1 MEWYALCFCCTIYQ
15 LVILLYSFIHLM
27 TSEVS
32 TRPLGW
38 VGVSQ
43 WILVA
48 FFGPNMMGHGLGEH
62 DVCLYIY
69 NMCVWIHV
77 CICIYKCIYV
87 YIYIFTF
94 MNMHGIWKLWK
105 TFWVRNNETNC
116 WFLTSQ
122 DAEQL
127 WNLDTNFVIQCF
139 GCLFGLSTWNF
150 DSWRPKHD
158 SLQHGFPDVDMS
170 LGGLEF

>member
-1 MEWYALCFCCTIYQ
+1 
-15 LVILLYSFIHLM
+15 M

-43 WILVA
+43 WILVG
-48 FFGPNMMGHGLGEH
+48 FFWSRHGSWWVMVLVNMMY
-62 DVCLYIY
+62 VYIY
-69 NMCVWIHV
+69 IYIICAFEYMCVFVFIN
-77 CICIYKCIYV
+77 V

-94 MNMHGIWKLWK
+94 MNIHGIWKLWK
-105 TFWVRNNETNC
+105 TFWVRNIETNC
-116 WFLTSQ
+116 WFLTFQ

-158 SLQHGFPDVDMS
+158 SLQHGFLDVDMS